1 MEQYLDQKDG
11 RWHITFST
19 NLPKVIIK
27 NKLNFRLYSVNMING
42 EVIRDPILKN
52 SSYIFS
58 IPESLNGRSVFFNT
72 SFDINEISN
81 IEEFCFSLCDE
92 KVSWSKEKV
101 FIKNEYSNKVINV
114 GNIEAKDLEAK
125 IFIDEASLLFIDNIE
140 KNEDIVKEKEEVIIN
155 ISNDLSENT
164 ATKANNSLVA
174 VSKKTNIKNKPG
186 RKNR

>member
-11 RWHITFST
+11 KWHITFST

-42 EVIRDPILKN
+42 EAIRDPVLKN

-72 SFDINEISN
+72 SFDINQISN

-114 GNIEAKDLEAK
+114 DNIEAEDLEAK
-125 IFIDEASLLFIDNIE
+125 IFIDEASLLFIDNIK
-140 KNEDIVKEKEEVIIN
+140 KNKDIVKEKEEAIIN

-164 ATKANNSLVA
+164 ATKADNSLVT
-174 VSKKTNIKNKPG
+174 VSQNTTFKNKTG
-186 RKNR
+186 RKKR